1 MNSLSINRII
11 KIHEKILEE
20 SGGCFGIRDENLLI
34 SATNSP
40 LQTFN
45 GTSLYKTDLEK
56 ITRISYGIARN
67 HGFLDG
73 NKRTAAIVLLTL
85 LKINQFQFEITDED
99 LIDVFINVGSGEL
112 TYEEFLE
119 HIRQNLKK

>member
-1 MNSLSINRII
+1 MRILSIEQII
-11 KIHEKILEE
+11 QIHDEILES
-20 SGGCFGIRDENLLI
+20 SGGCSGIRDKNLLTNAI
-34 SATNSP
+34 NSP

-67 HGFLDG
+67 HSFLDG
-73 NKRTAAIVLLTL
+73 NKRIAAIVLLTL
-85 LKINQFQFEITDED
+85 LEINQFNFEITDEE
-99 LIDVFINVGSGEL
+99 LVNIFINVGSGEL

-119 HIRQNLKK
+119 YIRQNLKK